1 MDPKSR
7 STRGWSAGL
16 LATAAVYFGIHLW
29 FLLSALFT
37 LDNSSRSMFW
47 DQVRES
53 ITYWFVFV
61 VAGIALAF
69 FAMRFNILSIGAQ
82 RTVLAVCVVT
92 GVTAGLVAEWWTSLY
107 FFFPV
112 VFLALSHRRAVHA

>member
-1 MDPKSR
+1 MDPKSL
-7 STRGWSAGL
+7 STRRWSAGL

-37 LDNSSRSMFW
+37 LDTSNRSMFW
-47 DQVRES
+47 NQARES

-61 VAGIALAF
+61 VSGISLAF
-69 FAMRFNILSIGAQ
+69 FAIRFNSLTVGAQ
-82 RTVLAVCVVT
+82 RTVLAVCLII
-92 GVTAGLVAEWWTSLY
+92 GVTTGLVAEWWTSLY

-112 VFLALSHRRAVHA
+112 VFLALSHRRAVH